1 MCYNNDY
8 RDHGNNRLRISD
20 YADFYSRRESL

>member
-8 RDHGNNRLRISD
+8 RDHWNNRFRISD
-20 YADFYSRRESL
+20 YPDFYSRRESL